1 MIHYTHI
8 CATYTKNVDVRI
20 FQVVSTHISPSIKLI
35 IFLIADALTNLAF
48 TFFLLL
54 QFPLF
59 VLLILTTEVPYVRA
73 MHAATDQH

>member
-1 MIHYTHI
+1 MCYIHE
-8 CATYTKNVDVRI
+8 NVDVRI

-35 IFLIADALTNLAF
+35 IFFLIADALTNLAF